1 MKTRNT
7 LVLAAVLAVAVGGG
21 AWTALRPAASTSDPG
36 VAADAPV
43 ITEPAVEGRLV
54 SGADV
59 HMETAPAA
67 AEAAAQVHGA
77 TLGCTDWEIWTTQPA
92 RRVWF
97 GGCVGGPQKVHAHLG
112 DGVFENEFAGRADL
126 APDRDYELRVRYRFD
141 TAGGQTQWGAYGQ
154 RAFRTDARREPLP
167 NGDRWVVRQ
176 PGYRVEEVADGFEL
190 PVHIAMVPK
199 HSDDRAAPLAYVTEL
214 YGSIKVVTGDFKTH
228 TYAKGL
234 LNFDPSGKFPGK
246 GETGVTG
253 VVVEPQTGDVFAAIL
268 HESDGKH
275 FPRVIRLHSTDGGL
289 HAAKQTT
296 VLDMPGESQEAAHQ
310 ISQLTIGPDG
320 KLYVHMGDGMTPETA
335 RNLDSFRGK
344 ILRLNPDG
352 SAPEDNPYYDA
363 KDGITSRDYVYA
375 LGFRNPF
382 GGAWRPEGGYY
393 EVENGTS
400 IDRLAKVDKGVDYQW
415 NGERESMRRPAL
427 YVWERSTAPTAIAFI
442 DPQVNHGAGFPQDK
456 YGHMF
461 VAESGP
467 TYALGPQ
474 ELGKRIVEFT
484 FGPDGSVSD
493 PKPLIEYNGE
503 GRSTVVGLAA
513 GPDGLYFTALWPDA
527 EKDDPT
533 SAHAKVYRVRYTG

>member
-1 MKTRNT
+1 MKTRTN
-7 LVLAAVLAVAVGGG
+7 LVLTAVLAVALGG
-21 AWTALRPAASTSDPG
+21 AAWAVLRPAASASDPG
-36 VAADAPV
+36 GAADAPV
-43 ITEPAVEGRLV
+43 VTEPAVEGKLV

-59 HMETAPAA
+59 HMETAPGA
-67 AEAAAQVHGA
+67 AEAAAHSHGA
-77 TLGCTDWEIWTTQPA
+77 TLGCTDWEIWTARPA
-92 RRVWF
+92 TRVWF
-97 GGCVGGPQKVHAHLG
+97 GGCVSGSQTVHAHLA

-126 APDRDYELRVRYRFD
+126 AADRDYELRVRYRFD
-141 TAGGQTQWGAYGQ
+141 AAGGQTTWGPYAR
-154 RAFRTDARREPLP
+154 RAFRTDAQRKPLP

-190 PVHIAMVPK
+190 PVHIAMVPE

-214 YGSIKVVTGDFKTH
+214 YGSIKVVTGDFKTR
-228 TYAKGL
+228 TYAEDL

-253 VVVEPQTGDVFAAIL
+253 VVVEPRTGDVFAAVL
-268 HESDGKH
+268 HESGGRH
-275 FPRVIRLHSTDGGL
+275 YPRVIRLHSTDGGL
-289 HAAKQTT
+289 RAAKQTT

-335 RNLDSFRGK
+335 RDLSSFRGK
-344 ILRLNPDG
+344 ILRLNLDG

-363 KDGITSRDYVYA
+363 KDGVTARDYVYA

-382 GGAWRPEGGYY
+382 GGAWRPGGGYY

-400 IDRLAKVDKGVDYQW
+400 IDRLAKVDRGADYRW
-415 NGERESMRRPAL
+415 NGERESMREPAL

-484 FGPDGSVSD
+484 FAPDGSVSD
-493 PKPLIEYNGE
+493 PKPLIEYNGK

-527 EKDDPT
+527 EDDDPT
-533 SAHAKVYRVRYTG
+533 SANAKVYRVRYTG